1 MCRKIKR
8 ISIILQGSII
18 FYFLSHTNT
27 GDNMSNKSIWE
38 DVKIKVKKK
47 NMESEITTDILI
59 IGCGITGLTTAYFLK
74 DIDKKVILIDKG
86 KVGSGI
92 TSKTTAKI
100 SYLQENIYTTLTN
113 NFNIFTAKN
122 YLDSQLDAINL
133 IKSIIEK
140 NKIECDFKKVDSILF
155 TNEKINIDKLNKEKE
170 LLEKWN
176 IPTKDIISNDI
187 LKGFSVSGTY
197 TFHPLKYLN
206 GLVKIINK
214 NIDIYEN
221 VIATNILKEKD
232 SYKIETNNGVIYA
245 KTVVVACHYPF
256 FIIPTMIP
264 LKTYIQREYVNAT
277 KINNK
282 YNYTLI
288 NVDNNLL
295 SIRYYK
301 DYIIFGSNKHRLTSK
316 IDYKENYDK
325 SRNDFKNLFHKNIEF
340 TWMNQDIMS
349 NDNLPFIGLVK
360 DNLYISTAYNAW
372 GISNSTIGARLIV
385 DLITN
390 KENKY
395 KELFN
400 PNRINKSLIID
411 SIIGSFHYMK
421 AYPTALLKKNNPT
434 YVEIEGIKYGI
445 FTDSLGKKHKVSLI
459 CPHMKC
465 NLVFN
470 REENTWDCPCHGSR
484 FDIDGNI
491 ILGPSVKDIK

>member
-1 MCRKIKR
+1 
-8 ISIILQGSII
+8 
-18 FYFLSHTNT
+18 
-27 GDNMSNKSIWE
+27 MSNKSIWE
-38 DVKIKVKKK
+38 DIKIKVKKK
-47 NMESEITTDILI
+47 DMESELNTDILI

-74 DIDKKVILIDKG
+74 DIEKKVILIDKG

-100 SYLQENIYTTLTN
+100 SYLQENIYTKLTN

-122 YLDSQLDAINL
+122 YLDSQLDAIEL
-133 IKSIIEK
+133 IKNIIDR

-155 TNEKINIDKLNKEKE
+155 TNEKINIDKINKEKD
-170 LLEKWN
+170 LLEQWN
-176 IPTKDIISNDI
+176 IHTNDIINDNI
-187 LKGFSVSGTY
+187 VKGFSVSNTY

-214 NIDIYEN
+214 NMDIYEN
-221 VIATNILKEKD
+221 VIATNISKEKD
-232 SYKIETNNGVIYA
+232 EYKIETNNGIIYA

-264 LKTYIQREYVNAT
+264 LKTYIQREYVNA
-277 KINNK
+277 NK
-282 YNYTLI
+282 VANRYNYTLI
-288 NVDNNLL
+288 NVDNNLI
-295 SIRYYK
+295 SIRYYR
-301 DYIIFGSNKHRLTSK
+301 DYIIFGSNKHKLTSK
-316 IDYKENYDK
+316 IDYKENYDN
-325 SRNDFKNLFHKNIEF
+325 SRKDFKNLFNIESLY

-349 NDNLPFIGLVK
+349 NDNLPFIGEIK

-372 GISNSTIGARLIV
+372 GMTNSTIGAKLIV
-385 DLITN
+385 DLISN
-390 KENKY
+390 NENKY

-400 PNRINKSLIID
+400 PNRINSNLVID
-411 SIIGSFHYMK
+411 SIINSFHYMK
-421 AYPTALLKKNNPT
+421 VYPVSLFKKNNPT
-434 YVEIEGIKYGI
+434 YVEIKGIKYGI
-445 FTDSLGKKHKVSLI
+445 FTDSFGKQHKVSLI